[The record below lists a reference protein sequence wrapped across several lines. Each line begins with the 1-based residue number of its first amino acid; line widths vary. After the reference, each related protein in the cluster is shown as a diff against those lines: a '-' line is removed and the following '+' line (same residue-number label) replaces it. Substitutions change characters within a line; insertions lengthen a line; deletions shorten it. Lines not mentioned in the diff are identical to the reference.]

1 MKFKLFITRSII
13 IGTTSYADKDDAFNL
28 TNVFSI
34 NSSSQKPISTDC
46 LTL

>member
-1 MKFKLFITRSII
+1 MKFKLLITCSI

-34 NSSSQKPISTDC
+34 NSSSQKPISTDF